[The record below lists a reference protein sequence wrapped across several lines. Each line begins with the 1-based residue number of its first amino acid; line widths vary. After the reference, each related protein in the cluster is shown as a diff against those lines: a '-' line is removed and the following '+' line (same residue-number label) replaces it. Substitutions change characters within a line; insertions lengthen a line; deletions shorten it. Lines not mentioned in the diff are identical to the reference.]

1 MSVPIFQTS
10 LFVHDALGTT
20 KGYSYSRTDNP
31 TRRALEVCL
40 ASLEEATFGMAFAS
54 GMAAIDAVVRQHG
67 PDDHIVLPAHG
78 YGGTYK
84 LLTRVHRLAFTTVDQ
99 TDLAAV
105 EAAIT
110 PQTRLVWVESPTNP
124 DLDVVD
130 ISAMAALAHDHGA
143 RCVVDNTFATPYLQR
158 PLALGADVVVHS
170 TTKYL
175 GGHSDVIGGFVAC
188 DDPDLAAG
196 IAMVQTAAGA
206 VPGPM
211 DCFLVLRGIK
221 TLALRM
227 ERHGANA
234 KAVAD
239 AVAAHPGVA
248 RVAYPGFGGMVAV
261 TLAGGEA
268 AARTLVERTR
278 IFVLGESLG
287 GVESLIGYPTEM
299 SHAVVA
305 GTELAI
311 DPGLVRLSVG
321 VEDSADLVADLLQA
335 LDSLG

>member
-1 MSVPIFQTS
+1 M
-10 LFVHDALGTT
+10 
-20 KGYSYSRTDNP
+20 
-31 TRRALEVCL
+31 CL
-40 ASLEEATFGMAFAS
+40 ASLEEAAFGMAFAS
-54 GMAAIDAVVRQHG
+54 GMAAIDAVVRQLG

-84 LLTRVHRLAFTTVDQ
+84 LLTQVHRLAFTTVDQ

-105 EAAIT
+105 AAAIT

-130 ISAMAALAHDHGA
+130 MAALAKLAHDHGA

-158 PLALGADVVVHS
+158 PLSLGADVVVHS

-175 GGHSDVIGGFVAC
+175 GGHSDVIGGFVGC
-188 DDPDLAAG
+188 NDPHLAAG
-196 IAMVQTAAGA
+196 IATVQRAAGA

-227 ERHGANA
+227 DRHSANA
-234 KAVAD
+234 RAVAD
-239 AVAAHPGVA
+239 AVAPHRAVA
-248 RVAYPGFGGMVAV
+248 RVGYPGFGGMVAMIMS
-261 TLAGGEA
+261 GGEA
-268 AARTLVERTR
+268 AARAVVERTR

-305 GTELAI
+305 GTAMAI

-321 VEDSADLVADLLQA
+321 IEDAADLVTDLIQA
-335 LDSLG
+335 LDSID